1 MTNSSEGD
9 FDTILDDDNLEDTT
23 DELDALE
30 ELAGKKEKTEDDD
43 ETEAEESKLKV
54 LIDTGKEQGYLTYDQ
69 LTEALPE
76 SIEET
81 DEFESIV
88 LMFEEMGVSVFEA
101 APDPASLKSSTE
113 DTADNEDQTIGGIES
128 VVGKTMDPVRMYMRE
143 MGTVPLL
150 TRAGEIE
157 IAKRIEDGIRETMA
171 IMAGYP
177 GTVEYVLAVYEEV
190 IEDEGEVSAVISGF
204 LDPGRYYSGYVSDR

>member
-1 MTNSSEGD
+1 MTISSEGD
-9 FDTILDDDNLEDTT
+9 FDTILDDDSLEDTT

-30 ELAGKKEKTEDDD
+30 ELAGKKEKAEDED

-88 LMFEEMGVSVFEA
+88 LMFEEMGVSV
-101 APDPASLKSSTE
+101 
-113 DTADNEDQTIGGIES
+113 
-128 VVGKTMDPVRMYMRE
+128 
-143 MGTVPLL
+143 
-150 TRAGEIE
+150 
-157 IAKRIEDGIRETMA
+157 
-171 IMAGYP
+171 
-177 GTVEYVLAVYEEV
+177 
-190 IEDEGEVSAVISGF
+190 
-204 LDPGRYYSGYVSDR
+204 

>member
-30 ELAGKKEKTEDDD
+30 ELAGKKEKPEDED
-43 ETEAEESKLKV
+43 ETEPEESKLKV

-88 LMFEEMGVSVFEA
+88 LMFEEMGVSVYEA
-101 APDPASLKSSTE
+101 APDPASLKSSS
-113 DTADNEDQTIGGIES
+113 DDIADNEDQTIGGIES

-157 IAKRIEDGIRETMA
+157 IAKRIEDGIVDILEENRKDEEIELERKNLERKYGKQIHQHLTA
-171 IMAGYP
+171 
-177 GTVEYVLAVYEEV
+177 TYE
-190 IEDEGEVSAVISGF
+190 IKN
-204 LDPGRYYSGYVSDR
+204 

>member
-30 ELAGKKEKTEDDD
+30 ELAGKKEKSEDED

-88 LMFEEMGVSVFEA
+88 LMFEEMGVSVYEA
-101 APDPASLKSSTE
+101 APDPASLKAASDDIAE
-113 DTADNEDQTIGGIES
+113 NEDQTIGGIES

-157 IAKRIEDGIRETMA
+157 IAKRIEDGIRETMS

-177 GTVEYVLAVYEEV
+177 GTVEYV
-190 IEDEGEVSAVISGF
+190 
-204 LDPGRYYSGYVSDR
+204 